1 MANRDYYEV
10 LGVSRGNT
18 DEDIRKAFRK
28 KALAYHPDRNKS
40 PDAEAKFKE
49 INEAYQVLSDP
60 QKRAQYNQFGHAGV
74 RSNGGFE
81 RPFDGFDVFGGFGDI
96 FDSFFGDVS
105 GRRTREAQRGSDL
118 QHRVALS
125 FEESVFGTE
134 RQVEVSRLDLCRRCS
149 GEGSEPGTAVNTCSS
164 CRGRGQVRRS
174 QRSIFGQFTQV
185 VGCSTCQGRG
195 KVVETACQA
204 CRGGGAE
211 RRKRKIA
218 VKIPAGVERGM
229 QVRLSGEGDV
239 GREGGPAG
247 NLYVHVDI
255 RGHKHF
261 VRQGNDLLYRL
272 PINVAEATLGTS
284 KEVPILER
292 DGDGNS
298 DSKTETIKV
307 PQGTQ
312 HGAEFRVRGKGVPHL
327 NSGQRGDLRV
337 LVDIQVPRNL
347 NSKQR
352 RLLEEFARSMEPG
365 YKANG
370 RSEANG
376 QDPDNGRGEA
386 NERDPDSGQGEANGL
401 GEANGRAETYGEAET
416 DKDKGLFDRL
426 KETFG

>member
-10 LGVSRGNT
+10 LGISRSNS

-28 KALAYHPDRNKS
+28 KALEYHPDRNKS

-118 QHRVALS
+118 QHRVVLN
-125 FEESVFGTE
+125 FEESVFGAE

-149 GEGSEPGTAVNTCSS
+149 GAGSEPGTAVNTCGS

-195 KVVETACQA
+195 KVVETACEA

-255 RGHKHF
+255 RDHKQF

-272 PINVAEATLGTS
+272 PINVAEATLGAS
-284 KEVPILER
+284 KEVPTLER
-292 DGDGNS
+292 NGDGN
-298 DSKTETIKV
+298 SKTETIKV

-312 HGAEFRVRGKGVPHL
+312 PGAEFRVRGKGVPHL

-365 YKANG
+365 YKADG

-376 QDPDNGRGEA
+376 QDNANGRGEDNGGDPASGRGEA
-386 NERDPDSGQGEANGL
+386 NGGDV
-401 GEANGRAETYGEAET
+401 TYGEA
-416 DKDKGLFDRL
+416 DADNDKGLFDRL

>member
-1 MANRDYYEV
+1 MAIRDYYEV
-10 LGVSRGNT
+10 LGVSRNNT

-28 KALAYHPDRNKS
+28 KALEYHPDRNKS
-40 PDAEAKFKE
+40 PDAETKFKE

-105 GRRTREAQRGSDL
+105 GRRAREAQRGADL
-118 QHRVALS
+118 QHRVVLS
-125 FEESVFGTE
+125 FEESVFGAE

-149 GEGSEPGTAVNTCSS
+149 GEGSEPGTPVNTCST

-185 VGCSTCQGRG
+185 VACSTCQGRG
-195 KVVETACQA
+195 KVVETVCEA

-247 NLYVHVDI
+247 NLYVQVDV
-255 RGHKHF
+255 RDHKQF

-272 PINVAEATLGTS
+272 PINVAEATLGAS
-284 KEVPILER
+284 KEVPILEK
-292 DGDGNS
+292 DGDGNGNGNG
-298 DSKTETIKV
+298 KTETIRV

-312 HGAEFRVRGKGVPHL
+312 PGAEFRVRGKGVPHL
-327 NSGQRGDLRV
+327 NSNQRGDLRV
-337 LVDIQVPRNL
+337 LVDIQVPKNL
-347 NSKQR
+347 NSRQR

-370 RSEANG
+370 ASSSKANG
-376 QDPDNGRGEA
+376 KGKPNGQAGT
-386 NERDPDSGQGEANGL
+386 NGQGEVNGD
-401 GEANGRAETYGEAET
+401 GEADAEAE
-416 DKDKGLFDRL
+416 KGLFDRF